1 MTRRERPI
9 LLYDGEC
16 PVCKR
21 SVRWLQKHLPVQPDL
36 QPWQGADLAAL
47 GVAEA
52 EASHSV
58 QWVEPSGRVS
68 GGATGVARL
77 LVSNGGGWALLGRV
91 MLVPPVSWLAAAVYR
106 LVAKYR
112 RHLPAPPG

>member
-1 MTRRERPI
+1 VTRRERPV

-16 PVCKR
+16 AFCTR
-21 SVRWLQKHLPVQPDL
+21 TVRWLQKHLPVQPDL

-68 GGATGVARL
+68 GGATAVARL
-77 LVSNGGGWALLGRV
+77 LVSNGGGWAALGRL
-91 MLVPPVSWLAAAVYR
+91 MLVPPVSWLAAAAYR
-106 LVAKYR
+106 VVARYR
-112 RHLPAPPG
+112 RHLPVPPG

>member
-1 MTRRERPI
+1 MTRRDRPI

-16 PVCKR
+16 AFCMR

-36 QPWQGADLAAL
+36 QPWQDIDLAAL

-52 EASHSV
+52 EAEHSV

-68 GGATGVARL
+68 GGATAVARL
-77 LVSNGGGWALLGRV
+77 LASNGGGWAFLGRL
-91 MLVPPVSWLAAAVYR
+91 MLVPPVSWLAAGVYR

-112 RHLPAPPG
+112 RYLPVPPG

>member
-1 MTRRERPI
+1 MRGERPV

-16 PVCKR
+16 AFCTR
-21 SVRWLQKHLPVQPDL
+21 TVRWLQKHLPAQPDL
-36 QPWQGADLAAL
+36 LPWQGTDLVAL

-68 GGATGVARL
+68 GGATAVARL
-77 LVSNGGGWALLGRV
+77 LVSNGGGWAVLGRL
-91 MLVPPVSWLAAAVYR
+91 MLVPPVSWLAAVASR

-112 RHLPAPPG
+112 RHLPVPPG

>member
-1 MTRRERPI
+1 MRRERPV

-16 PVCKR
+16 ALCRR
-21 SVRWLQKHLPVQPDL
+21 SIRWLQKHLPVQPDL

-68 GGATGVARL
+68 GGATAVARL
-77 LVSNGGGWALLGRV
+77 LVSNGGRWAVLGRL
-91 MLVPPVSWLAAAVYR
+91 MLVPPASWVAAAIYW

-112 RHLPAPPG
+112 RHLPVPPG